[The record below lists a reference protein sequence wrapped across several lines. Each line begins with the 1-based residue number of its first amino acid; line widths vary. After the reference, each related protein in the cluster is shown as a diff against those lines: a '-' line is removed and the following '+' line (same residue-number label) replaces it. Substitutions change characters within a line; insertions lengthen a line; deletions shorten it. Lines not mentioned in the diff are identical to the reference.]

1 MRCAVDGRGVVAAR
15 HKGGGVLSDGRRGA
29 WGEEVRE
36 QGCSVMVVWA
46 SGEGGVLSDG
56 GRGAWGR
63 RGA

>member
-15 HKGGGVLSDGRRGA
+15 HQGGGVLSDGRRGA

-36 QGCSVMVVWA
+36 QGCSVMV
-46 SGEGGVLSDG
+46 GGVLSDG
-56 GRGAWGR
+56 GRGVWGR